1 MFESAWGP
9 NNFML
14 VSICC
19 RSLVPRLH
27 KSVWDETG
35 VKLKLGVGAGL
46 LHVASGL
53 GLKCL
58 RLRGGPNNFM
68 LVSMYVDE

>member
-1 MFESAWGP
+1 MGGP

-53 GLKCL
+53 GVRAEKFEAAW
-58 RLRGGPNNFM
+58 GAK
-68 LVSMYVDE
+68 